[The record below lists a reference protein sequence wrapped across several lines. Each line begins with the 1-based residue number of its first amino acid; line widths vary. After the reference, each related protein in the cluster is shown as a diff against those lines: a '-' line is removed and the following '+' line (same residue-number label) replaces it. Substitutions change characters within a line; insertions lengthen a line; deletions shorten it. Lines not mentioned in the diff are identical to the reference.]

1 MASYGTTRRHHQH
14 AVLPQ
19 LGQLVLG
26 LSLAV
31 DTSEVANSRDHAD
44 QLAALKPQHVGS
56 GGTVRAGE
64 GSACARGYGGR
75 ERPRGRE
82 GWTGSEPPVQGVVFV
97 VMLLEGLIPQR

>member
-1 MASYGTTRRHHQH
+1 MASYGTTRRHHINMQSK
-14 AVLPQ
+14 PQ

-31 DTSEVANSRDHAD
+31 DTSEVAYRGDHAD

-82 GWTGSEPPVQGVVFV
+82 GWTG
-97 VMLLEGLIPQR
+97 